1 MAAISSGES
10 ARLKIPTSSMR
21 PLKKGLVVSYEFL
34 PMFKAEVEWTIE
46 ATSDV
51 DPISCPFIYKLTA
64 IPSYTPAT

>member
-1 MAAISSGES
+1 
-10 ARLKIPTSSMR
+10 MR